1 MSALAFGTPIR
12 RPWPRR
18 WRYSLAGA
26 VIALA
31 APGGLFVARS
41 VGSAAWVSYA
51 YAAAFSLATLAL
63 LGWLHGR
70 HEDRLLATSV
80 TDPLTGLHNRRH
92 LDARVQEEVAKA
104 ERYHTSLAALVI
116 DVDRLKAI
124 NDRLGHAAGDR
135 AITLV
140 AEAVRACCRTGD
152 FAARVGGDEFVVLAP
167 CTTALEALG
176 LARRIRARVTELAAS
191 AKLAPPA
198 PSVSLG
204 VADLKRT
211 GRSTA
216 DGLLVTADD
225 ALYIAKSRGGDRAV
239 LARDTRTRRSTAE
252 FGGGPMHDYVEGE
265 QYTGSGPF
273 ILSGST
279 VTTGKLPR
287 MR

>member
-1 MSALAFGTPIR
+1 MSPLSFGTPIR
-12 RPWPRR
+12 KPWPRR

-31 APGGLFVARS
+31 APGGLFVARCVS
-41 VGSAAWVSYA
+41 SAGWVSYA

-63 LGWLHGR
+63 LGFVHGR
-70 HEDRLLATSV
+70 QEDRLLATSV

-92 LDARVQEEVAKA
+92 LDARMQEEVAKA

-116 DVDRLKAI
+116 DVDRLKEI
-124 NDRLGHAAGDR
+124 NDTLGHAAGDR

-140 AEAVRACCRTGD
+140 AEAVRSCCRTGD
-152 FAARVGGDEFVVLAP
+152 VAARVGGDELVVLAP
-167 CTTALEALG
+167 CTTALEGLG
-176 LARRIRARVTELAAS
+176 LARRIRARVAELAPG
-191 AKLAPPA
+191 AKLAPLT
-198 PSVSLG
+198 PSVSIG
-204 VADLKRT
+204 VADLKRA
-211 GRSTA
+211 GHSAA
-216 DGLLVTADD
+216 DGLLGVADD

-239 LARDTRTRRSTAE
+239 LARDSRRRRNTAA
-252 FGGGPMHDYVEGE
+252 FQARSRPDYEGE
-265 QYTGSGPF
+265 EYTGSGPF